1 MLDVALDPYNIDGH
15 DGLLVDGKIINDE
28 TLVALERQALVQAES
43 GADILGPSDMMDGR
57 IKKIRVALEEKG
69 FKDTLIMS
77 YAAKFASAYYGP
89 FREAVGAQGLL
100 KGDKKTYQIDPPNI
114 QEAIREVG
122 EDINEGADMVMVNRE
137 CLTLILFRK

>member
-1 MLDVALDPYNIDGH
+1 
-15 DGLLVDGKIINDE
+15 
-28 TLVALERQALVQAES
+28 
-43 GADILGPSDMMDGR
+43 
-57 IKKIRVALEEKG
+57 
-69 FKDTLIMS
+69 MS

-122 EDINEGADMVMVNRE
+122 EDINEG
-137 CLTLILFRK
+137 LIWLW